1 MKVSVLHFISLLFK
15 LLRWALV
22 LIIGV
27 FFVIL
32 FLLKGNYQDFRDI
45 YHFGL
50 EGKNNLTAAV
60 TATQEKNWSEA
71 ANQAV
76 LARNNFNVVLERIET
91 VRENKVITKL
101 PFLEVQVNDLEYLF
115 KTTEIL
121 SRSLERA
128 LPLAEKTEKIRQG
141 ATSGDLVN
149 LKKQEKEQFLKLI
162 YESEPELNG
171 LKANLDIAIFNLD
184 KLHRIGILWPVYGK
198 IDEYKSQLETVSELM
213 EKVIP
218 LARILP
224 ALGGYPQE
232 SNFLILLQNN
242 DELRPTG
249 GFIGVFG
256 LAKIKNG
263 EIGYLA
269 TSDSYHLDMPAV
281 GKWKSEPPVPIKKY
295 LNVNNWYLRDSNWV
309 PDWSLAAQ
317 KITEIFQGESA
328 AIGQPA
334 PNFSGVIAINPD
346 FISNLIS
353 LVGPI
358 KVQGENYTPEN
369 FQELLQYNVEIAYKD
384 RDISSWD
391 RKDIIN
397 ELLAELQERLFNL
410 EPAKLPRLLSL
421 LGQDVLEKNIQLYF
435 KDPAIQS
442 LAVDLGAGGEV
453 KKTDKDYLLVVDANL
468 AAFKSDAVL
477 KKKINYTLTQKNKQT
492 EAALNLTYRHEGDF
506 DWRTTRYRSY
516 TRVYVPFGSRLIGTF
531 GLDEEKMDWT
541 ALDDPILDKTIFGF
555 FFTVEPGT
563 ERQITIRYQLPERIS
578 EQIKE
583 KDYELLVQKQSGR
596 RTEEIHIEFNPER
609 GKKKSWTRHLRID
622 QIFIP

>member
-60 TATQEKNWSEA
+60 AATQAKNWSEA
-71 ANQAV
+71 ASQTV
-76 LARNNFNVVLERIET
+76 LARNNFNVALERIET
-91 VRENKVITKL
+91 VRKNKLIAKL

-353 LVGPI
+353 LVGTI

-410 EPAKLPRLLSL
+410 EPAKLPRLISL

>member
-60 TATQEKNWSEA
+60 AATQAKNWSEA
-71 ANQAV
+71 ASQTV
-76 LARNNFNVVLERIET
+76 LARNNFNVALERIET
-91 VRENKVITKL
+91 VRKNKLIAKL

-410 EPAKLPRLLSL
+410 EPAKLPRLISL